1 MAVLSVGLGV
11 LVGLL
16 MTGTR
21 EGVLPSYVPVAAAA
35 ASAFALCWRTDVR
48 AVTLRVLAFSGGAL
62 AAEAIANSTPAL
74 GVEDPVLVN
83 AILLVGIGD
92 ALAGLVVLIPI
103 ALAAEALSPPSRGAT
118 DPPKRRDVK
127 AGPQWW
133 NYKLF
138 EKRLNRVSQ
147 LTHRRVRF

>member
-1 MAVLSVGLGV
+1 M
-11 LVGLL
+11 
-16 MTGTR
+16 
-21 EGVLPSYVPVAAAA
+21 
-35 ASAFALCWRTDVR
+35 R

-103 ALAAEALSPPSRGAT
+103 ALVAGALSAPLSGS
-118 DPPKRRDVK
+118 D
-127 AGPQWW
+127 
-133 NYKLF
+133 
-138 EKRLNRVSQ
+138 
-147 LTHRRVRF
+147 